1 MTRTE
6 YTQAK
11 DKYLAFLPSS
21 KADSI
26 NTLNNYTRVLNDF
39 ERYLQAKIAHENDI
53 STVDVLGYRA
63 AIRERGAAQNTAR
76 QYLTDLS
83 AFFTWC
89 VRVKLIDESPVS
101 PEDIPEAKEI
111 EYTLLTRDEIDAL
124 LEYRPG
130 GAKLGARNRA
140 IITILLQ
147 SGLRN
152 SELRALTLS
161 DLDFERGTITVRH
174 GKGDKSRL
182 APFPALSREAVKE
195 YLTSGYRPSDAPESA
210 YLFGTFADENG
221 LSNGDNAQEWHE
233 MGSNALN
240 DVVKRYVKRV
250 TGKEVHAHT
259 LRHAAAS
266 LWDDLGAPMRT
277 IQNGLGHSS
286 VRTTER
292 IYVTVLNKHKAA
304 EDLTAAFGG

>member
-11 DKYLAFLPSS
+11 GKYLAFLPSS
-21 KADSI
+21 KADSF
-26 NTLNNYTRVLNDF
+26 NTLQNYTRVLNDF
-39 ERYLQAKIAHENDI
+39 EKYLTERICNENGI

-83 AFFTWC
+83 AFFSWC
-89 VRVKLIDESPVS
+89 VRMKLTGDNPVT
-101 PEDIPEAKEI
+101 PEDIPEQKEI
-111 EYTLLTRDEIDAL
+111 EYTLLTRDEINAL
-124 LEYRPG
+124 LEYKPK

-140 IITILLQ
+140 IITMLLQ

-152 SELRALTLS
+152 SELRELTLS
-161 DLDFERGTITVRH
+161 DLDFEKRTITVRH
-174 GKGDKSRL
+174 GKGDKTRL
-182 APFPALSREAVKE
+182 APFPALSRQAVTE
-195 YLTSGYRPSDAPESA
+195 YLKSEYRASDAPETA
-210 YLFGTFADENG
+210 YLFGTYANENG
-221 LSNGDNAQEWHE
+221 LSNGENAQEWHE
-233 MGSNALN
+233 MGSNVLN
-240 DVVKRYVKRV
+240 DIVKRYVKRI

>member
-1 MTRTE
+1 MKVTE

-195 YLTSGYRPSDAPESA
+195 YLTSGYRRIENKKV
-210 YLFGTFADENG
+210 GDENFG
-221 LSNGDNAQEWHE
+221 MGWPWEIRKRKSENAFWRPTTARFRRTCNYSAT
-233 MGSNALN
+233 GNNAC
-240 DVVKRYVKRV
+240 R
-250 TGKEVHAHT
+250 
-259 LRHAAAS
+259 
-266 LWDDLGAPMRT
+266 RT
-277 IQNGLGHSS
+277 N
-286 VRTTER
+286 RKPR
-292 IYVTVLNKHKAA
+292 
-304 EDLTAAFGG
+304 